1 MREGSGGG
9 GNPSTLMRRSENR
22 PNLTR
27 GLVANW
33 AEVTGARAKNI
44 LIFLAS
50 SGIRENAMKPV
61 GTKGT

>member
-9 GNPSTLMRRSENR
+9 GNPSTLIRRSGNC

-27 GLVANW
+27 GLVANL
-33 AEVTGARAKNI
+33 AEATGARAKNT

-61 GTKGT
+61 GTKGK